1 MKFRCE
7 RDTLSEVLGS
17 AGRAASTGRG
27 TLSVLGCLKLALEG
41 QKLTVTGTDLDLTIV
56 ANVTVAGEEDGEAAI
71 PAKLAFDLVRSLDS
85 GAIDIVTDGDEAV
98 ISQDRSRFSVRLS
111 RLEEF
116 PQLGEP
122 AAESITLDAEAFAE
136 GLKQVVKAASNDDSR
151 PILTGVLLA
160 AEAGGL
166 RLVSTDSY
174 RLAVRDLPGTSVL
187 AEGQQVI
194 VPSRA
199 LKEVERLLASGGEL
213 TLRLGER
220 SASFQ
225 VGDTRLS
232 TQLIEGAFPDYQKLI
247 PATQPNR
254 VVMQRDAL
262 IDAVKRMKLMARE
275 PATPVRLHFQTDAV
289 QLEAVT
295 LDVGTASGEIDAKY
309 EGTEM
314 TVAFNPDY
322 LLEGLEVT
330 PGDEVSI
337 ETVDALKPALLRS
350 TESTDYLY
358 LLMPVRVS

>member
-1 MKFRCE
+1 M
-7 RDTLSEVLGS
+7 
-17 AGRAASTGRG
+17 
-27 TLSVLGCLKLALEG
+27 
-41 QKLTVTGTDLDLTIV
+41 
-56 ANVTVAGEEDGEAAI
+56 
-71 PAKLAFDLVRSLDS
+71 
-85 GAIDIVTDGDEAV
+85 
-98 ISQDRSRFSVRLS
+98 
-111 RLEEF
+111 
-116 PQLGEP
+116 
-122 AAESITLDAEAFAE
+122 
-136 GLKQVVKAASNDDSR
+136 VKAASNDDSR

-166 RLVSTDSY
+166 RLVSTDLY

-187 AEGQQVI
+187 VEGQQVI

-199 LKEVERLLASGGEL
+199 LKEVERSLASGGEL

-225 VGDTRLS
+225 VGDRRLSS

-314 TVAFNPDY
+314 TVRVQPRLPPRGIGGHAWRR
-322 LLEGLEVT
+322 G
-330 PGDEVSI
+330 
-337 ETVDALKPALLRS
+337 VDRDRRC
-350 TESTDYLY
+350 TEAGVAPLNGEH
-358 LLMPVRVS
+358 